1 MYKRKTQEHH
11 PDLNGA
17 PVLVGKAY
25 QRHSLPLSLVMEPV
39 IRVIGV
45 IIRIV
50 VHVVGLIVRLII
62 HVVELIVRLIVH
74 AVELIPFFVGQVKFF
89 TEVCCRTS
97 REILYGAID
106 KSAVFP

>member
-1 MYKRKTQEHH
+1 
-11 PDLNGA
+11 
-17 PVLVGKAY
+17 
-25 QRHSLPLSLVMEPV
+25 MEPV

-50 VHVVGLIVRLII
+50 VHV
-62 HVVELIVRLIVH
+62 
-74 AVELIPFFVGQVKFF
+74 VELIPFFVGQVKFF

>member
-1 MYKRKTQEHH
+1 
-11 PDLNGA
+11 
-17 PVLVGKAY
+17 
-25 QRHSLPLSLVMEPV
+25 MEPV

-45 IIRIV
+45 IILV
-50 VHVVGLIVRLII
+50 VV
-62 HVVELIVRLIVH
+62 HVVELIVRLVIH